1 MQTYLKFLDYIIQ
14 NGQEVPDR
22 TGTGTISIFSYEMKF
37 DLRESFPCLTT
48 KKIHMK
54 SVIHELLWFIQ
65 GSTNIHYLNQH
76 GVNIWNEWA
85 DEAGELGPVYGRQWR
100 AWPSDNGETIDQLS
114 NLIKNLKS
122 NPHSR
127 RHIINA
133 WNVACI
139 DKMALP
145 PCHTMFQFYVNAK
158 KELSCKLTQ
167 RSADAFL
174 GVPFNIASY
183 ALLTRMI
190 AQVAGFKSGDF
201 IWSGGDCHIY
211 KNHIEQVK
219 LQLSREPYSPPQLWL
234 DPSVRSIDDFSFEH
248 IKLTDYTSH
257 PSIKAPIAV

>member
-1 MQTYLKFLDYIIQ
+1 MQTYLNFLQHILDH
-14 NGQEVPDR
+14 GQETSDR
-22 TGTGTISIFSYEMKF
+22 TGVGTMSVFSYEMRF
-37 DLRESFPCLTT
+37 DLRDHFPCLTT

-65 GSTNIHYLNQH
+65 GSTNVHYLQEH
-76 GVNIWNEWA
+76 GVRIWNEWA
-85 DEAGELGPVYGRQWR
+85 DEQGELGPVYGRQWR
-100 AWPSDNGETIDQLS
+100 AWPTEDGEHIDQLS
-114 NLIKNLKS
+114 NLIENIKN

-145 PCHTMFQFYVNAK
+145 PCHTMFQFHVNAK

-183 ALLTRMI
+183 ALLTHMI
-190 AQVAGFKSGDF
+190 AQVTDLKVGDF

-211 KNHIEQVK
+211 LNHIEQVK
-219 LQLSREPYSPPQLWL
+219 EQLQRQPMAGPQLTL
-234 DPSVRSIDDFSFEH
+234 DPSIRKIDDFEFGH
-248 IKLTDYTSH
+248 IQLNDYNSH
-257 PSIKAPIAV
+257 PSITAPIAV

>member
-1 MQTYLKFLDYIIQ
+1 MQTYLNFLQHIIEH
-14 NGQEVPDR
+14 GQKTPDR
-22 TGTGTISIFSYEMKF
+22 TGVGTISVFGYDMKF
-37 DLRESFPCLTT
+37 NLREHFPCLTT

-65 GSTNIHYLNQH
+65 GSTNIHYLEEH
-76 GVNIWNEWA
+76 GVRIWNEWA
-85 DEAGELGPVYGRQWR
+85 DENGELGPVYGRQWR
-100 AWPSDNGETIDQLS
+100 AWPTDSGEHIDQLS
-114 NLIKNLKS
+114 NLIENIKKN
-122 NPHSR
+122 PYSR

-145 PCHTMFQFYVNAK
+145 PCHTMFQFHVNANQ
-158 KELSCKLTQ
+158 ELSCKLTQ

-183 ALLTRMI
+183 ALLTHMI
-190 AQVAGFKSGDF
+190 AQVTGHKPGDF

-211 KNHIEQVK
+211 LNHIEQVK
-219 LQLSREPYSPPQLWL
+219 EQLQRNPMTQPKIWL
-234 DPSVRSIDDFSFEH
+234 DPEIKKIDDFEYNH
-248 IKLTDYTSH
+248 IKLLDYQSH